1 MEAFED
7 VLPGNS
13 ARAFA
18 IEIIQASIQLSLLS
32 AGHGQVLIG
41 QAIPELP
48 EKPQAL
54 FWRKLADVDGGFTH
68 SQIVS

>member
-13 ARAFA
+13 AGAFA
-18 IEIIQASIQLSLLS
+18 IEIIQASIQLAFLS

-41 QAIPELP
+41 QAIPELL

-54 FWRKLADVDGGFTH
+54 FWRKLVYVDGGFTH